1 MSVVLYLAAN
11 PSDLTALRLDVECR
25 EISDAL
31 RSGPHRDR
39 LVLTARWAARADDL
53 LRALVDEAPQA
64 LHFSGH
70 GEGEGGLAFVG
81 DDGTAQPVSG
91 AALAQVMAAAG
102 GSVRLVLLN
111 ACYSAVQATALSAHV
126 PCVIGTTRAVTDAGA
141 ARYSA
146 ALYRALAA
154 GRSVANAH
162 AQGLAALALHGD
174 ADRDAIA
181 LHVRPGTDPDRVVV
195 VDPIAPGPTTR
206 PRPRPRRFVLAIAAV
221 LVGTTAAAS
230 IGYRL
235 LRRDP
240 APVVHNSTVIQQ
252 SGSNGVNINGSGS
265 NVNVYIDRSGPGSA
279 TGGAP

>member
-53 LRALVDEAPQA
+53 LRALVDETPQT

-126 PCVIGTTRAVTDAGA
+126 PCVIGTTRAVTDTGA

-181 LHVRPGTDPDRVVV
+181 LHVRPGTDPDHVVV
-195 VDPIAPGPTTR
+195 VDPPPT
-206 PRPRPRRFVLAIAAV
+206 PKRPRRLAIAALAV
-221 LVGTTAAAS
+221 VAAS
-230 IGYRL
+230 AATGIGYRL

-240 APVVHNSTVIQQ
+240 APDPVIHIETNHTGDHGTIVDD
-252 SGSNGVNINGSGS
+252 S
-265 NVNVYIDRSGPGSA
+265 PGA
-279 TGGAP
+279 RVTKGR